1 MAAIADGRADGGA
14 NQPGREVPIDWRGR
28 AARAWLPAPLSS
40 RDLEVGVGT
49 ARRSGEALAQ
59 LRALSTVRSSAWEP
73 TARLLL
79 RAEGVASSSI
89 EGLRA
94 PAAEVAA
101 AELDAVAVDDAPA
114 WVADNLAVV
123 TEALGT
129 ATTASLSVARLHA
142 WHRRLMRHSRVA
154 PEMVGAF
161 RGAQGWVGG
170 TSPLDAAYV
179 PPPPEHVPGLVEDLV
194 RFANSRAHDPIT
206 QAAAVHA
213 QFETVHPYGDGNG
226 RIGRVLVA
234 WVLSRRTGV
243 PVTPPV
249 SVLIAHD
256 VGGYLSGLYRFR
268 TGDIDPFVGW
278 FAGIV
283 ARSAEATAAAVASLE
298 GLLLAWRGRL
308 RELRTDALALRLLEL
323 LPAHPVVTSTI
334 VAEEAKVSE
343 RTARRALTTLGQHGI
358 LAPFRPGTR
367 GPGRPH
373 QWWVATELLR
383 VVGD

>member
-1 MAAIADGRADGGA
+1 MAAIADSRADGRDRR
-14 NQPGREVPIDWRGR
+14 PGREVPIEWRAR
-28 AARAWLPAPLSS
+28 PARAWVPALLSS
-40 RDLEVGVGT
+40 RDLEVRAAT
-49 ARRSGEALAQ
+49 ARRTGEALAN
-59 LRALSTVRSSAWEP
+59 LRTLATARASVWEP

-101 AELDAVAVDDAPA
+101 AELDAAAVDDASA

-129 ATTASLSVARLHA
+129 ATAGPLGVARLHA
-142 WHRRLMRHSRVA
+142 WHRRLMRHSRLA

-179 PPPPEHVPGLVEDLV
+179 PPPPEHVPALMEDLV
-194 RFANSRAHDPIT
+194 RFANSRSPDPIT

-213 QFETVHPYGDGNG
+213 QFETIHPYGDGNG

-234 WVLSRRTGV
+234 WVLSRRTGIPV
-243 PVTPPV
+243 PPPV

-256 VGGYLSGLYRFR
+256 VGGYLSGLYQFR

-283 ARSAEATAAAVASLE
+283 TRSADATAAAVASLE
-298 GLLLAWRGRL
+298 ALLEAWRGRL
-308 RELRTDALALRLLEL
+308 EELRADALALRLLDL

-334 VAEEAKVSE
+334 VAEEAKVTE
-343 RTARRALTTLGQHGI
+343 RTARRALSTLGQHGI
-358 LAPFRPGTR
+358 LSPFQPTPR